1 MSSVNN
7 PARRQTE
14 QGMMT
19 AKIYVLN
26 CSVYC
31 HVSNIYVMEK
41 STLRGIQTDRTGV
54 NCSMMDEACS
64 PLGSFL
70 N

>member
-41 STLRGIQTDRTGV
+41 APCVEYKQIAQV
-54 NCSMMDEACS
+54 
-64 PLGSFL
+64 
-70 N
+70 